1 MYYVQHFKSQ
11 LIEEMGDLLTDAGMA
26 NVLPLPK
33 ARVPVVK
40 FAVPETGTKVRI

>member
-1 MYYVQHFKSQ
+1 
-11 LIEEMGDLLTDAGMA
+11 MGDLMVDAGMV

-40 FAVPETGTKVRI
+40 FGVPETGTKVQTLKP